1 MQMKLYAGRTADMGT
16 AVIFNIFELV
26 QSAYNIDERDLT
38 HDTVTCRPTGG
49 TQDITFDTLYFN
61 ITNDP
66 TNIYKLFPANI
77 PKKCTDDG
85 NIIMTSGGMVK
96 DENETYIK
104 YGQTKHGVFKI
115 PETDTEFTDVSGV
128 QPDNWDS
135 DRYKYYFVYKDIE
148 YYPTYRYSN
157 CRTNETTQASYAA
170 VYTGAATT
178 FDQTVTYKYNSNTDP
193 RKNLYQQYTAESG
206 SSFGIW
212 RNFNM
217 FGTSMC
223 GIGSIWNENN
233 NCDTQNYGTSTPAF
247 FAPFGLVPSTTYY
260 GKNINFLH
268 YSEQAAYV
276 YDEEFQNYMYVPV
289 TQSKSITIFVSFI
302 YNDKTYYGT
311 AIVTMSGTSDNA
323 YPIAVQAQLFTAE
336 FWGDSIISGGHSGGN
351 WGADT
356 VISGG
361 NGTFSANS
369 DPHGDGTGADIGN
382 KVNILN
388 GAASIFT
395 AGGINVYKIA
405 IQGSAVT
412 IASIIGVLFSDDF
425 LLKFKNYMYNPLSSI
440 LSAHLLPNKLVSLTG
455 GARSLTAGGFNISDE
470 IAALS
475 TVAIANQFT
484 WLHVG
489 KISVDL
495 FSDSYADYAPYTA
508 MRLHLPYIGEIDIDV
523 NKCMNGQLSVDYV
536 CDSIS
541 GNVAAFVWVK
551 DKDGVCTYAYT
562 ATGNAAYSYPMFSE
576 SQSGAAVGKL
586 IGATAS
592 GVVGVATGNPLG
604 ILGAAMGGIDAV
616 MQQRN
621 TQVSGTFSGNVGALI
636 ACFADGLCYAEI
648 TRPVW
653 ANPSNFAQL
662 KGLISNLGGSINDS
676 GDGTGYAGF
685 VKVSDCDLDGIAATE
700 TEKTE
705 IENLLKNGIFVV
717 VEE

>member
-1 MQMKLYAGRTADMGT
+1 MRMKLWAGRVPNIGT
-16 AVIFNIFELV
+16 EVIFNIF
-26 QSAYNIDERDLT
+26 DLLPEQYT
-38 HDTVTCRPTGG
+38 EKGG
-49 TQDITFDTLYFN
+49 TPISVSQYDISVTVEQGQPAKTYKTLYF
-61 ITNDP
+61 TKTDSTYMP
-66 TNIYKLFPANI
+66 FLFPANI
-77 PKKCTDDG
+77 PRQCTDED
-85 NIIMTSGGMVK
+85 NIIQVSGGMTF
-96 DENETYIK
+96 DDTINAWTI
-104 YGQTKHGVFKI
+104 
-115 PETDTEFTDVSGV
+115 TDTDFEEITGGDE
-128 QPDNWDS
+128 PDDWKTA
-135 DRYKYYFVYKDIE
+135 RFEYYYKYNGDSAYSGFPFKQF
-148 YYPTYRYSN
+148 SN
-157 CRTNETTQASYAA
+157 CRTDEYTQANYNY
-170 VYTGAATT
+170 VYGFDVTTGTVYDSSAT
-178 FDQTVTYKYNSNTDP
+178 YYHNANNDP
-193 RKNLYQQYTAESG
+193 RKNLCQLYTAATG

-212 RNFNM
+212 RNFNT
-217 FGTSMC
+217 FGAAGC
-223 GIGSIWNENN
+223 GIGNIWTEFA
-233 NCDTQNYGTSTPAF
+233 DTITNNYGVQTPF
-247 FAPFGLVPSTTYY
+247 FYAPFGQNPYSYYY
-260 GKNINFLH
+260 GKNIKNL
-268 YSEQAAYV
+268 YLSESPV
-276 YDEEFQNYMYVPV
+276 YTAEGYKPIS
-289 TQSKSITIFVSFI
+289 QSASITIFVSYV
-302 YNDKTYYGT
+302 YNDVTYYGM
-311 AIVTMSGTSDNA
+311 ALVSMSGTGADA
-323 YPIAVQAQLFTAE
+323 YPIAIQAQLFSAE
-336 FWGDSIISGGHSGGN
+336 FWGDSIISGGSSGGN

-361 NGTFSANS
+361 NGTFTADSNT
-369 DPHGDGTGADIGN
+369 HGDGTGADIGN
-382 KVNILN
+382 KVNTLN
-388 GAASIFT
+388 GAATIFT

-405 IQGSAVT
+405 TQGSAVT
-412 IASIIGVLFSDDF
+412 IATIIGVLFSDDF

-495 FSDSYADYAPYTA
+495 FSDSYADYAPYTS

-592 GVVGVATGNPLG
+592 GVVGIATGNPLG

-621 TQVSGTFSGNVGALI
+621 TQVSGTFTGNVGALI
-636 ACFADGLCYAEI
+636 ACFADGLCFVDI

-653 ANPSNFAQL
+653 ANPSNFAEL
-662 KGLISNLGGSINDS
+662 KGLISNLAGTLNDS

-685 VKVSDCDLDGIAATE
+685 VRVSDCDLDGIAATE